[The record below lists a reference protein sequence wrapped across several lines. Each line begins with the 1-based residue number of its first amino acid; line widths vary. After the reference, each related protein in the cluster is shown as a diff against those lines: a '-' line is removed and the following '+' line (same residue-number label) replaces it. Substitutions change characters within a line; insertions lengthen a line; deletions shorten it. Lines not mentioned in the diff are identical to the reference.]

1 MPRISQNPGFDYR
14 ILIHAI
20 GSVAI
25 AIRVI
30 AEAPMHLWGILWHRE
45 PTDRVE
51 NKTDAV
57 QLRFFLSNPIR
68 SIIIVTSTASGIVVS
83 CGTNL
88 RKTMAREAIRIKTRA
103 GFLHGTHHEH
113 HNLSCQ
119 DSGLIFAKVRSP
131 ESDGSKTSSSLS

>member
-1 MPRISQNPGFDYR
+1 M
-14 ILIHAI
+14 IHAI

>member
-1 MPRISQNPGFDYR
+1 
-14 ILIHAI
+14 
-20 GSVAI
+20 
-25 AIRVI
+25 
-30 AEAPMHLWGILWHRE
+30 MHLWGILWHRE

-88 RKTMAREAIRIKTRA
+88 R
-103 GFLHGTHHEH
+103 
-113 HNLSCQ
+113 
-119 DSGLIFAKVRSP
+119 
-131 ESDGSKTSSSLS
+131 